1 MALTIV
7 QKPLYKLLSAGQKII
22 FAVSDPVIVAAETR
36 VKYKAEV
43 VLYDDAGTIS
53 PLAATLKTTPNDAG
67 SGIFDLRPIVES
79 YVSSDNLATE
89 QNIGTSTS
97 SSFKGNQLGTYN
109 KFPIHIQDRYSLGK
123 NSTKFLAVYFYVEYL
138 DTTTNTI
145 IDSGQLV
152 YEFQYLIYNGV
163 LFPNDELQTGNIA
176 TLTNDFG
183 YDLDAFKYIQNSV
196 SSKFLTDCPTT
207 LNARTVDYGTFAM
220 FNQLNPASYS
230 FETSPNSLPASN
242 NRIKK
247 IELKMYDSSGSQLG
261 STQDIENDEGNA
273 GGTGTIGT
281 QFANTKLIFF
291 GAYPANLRGW
301 NTAFQSNL
309 SQISY
314 YTLQAFDRFLPVTQL
329 YTINIICD
337 SSFGYETIRLTWLNK
352 HGAWDYFTFTM
363 KNTRSVTTNR
373 TTYTQLGG
381 TWNEVTY
388 KPYSYK
394 GGMKNFNTNAKERLQ
409 LNTDFLSD
417 LDSIWLEQLFTSPEV
432 YIIKDFDAN
441 DTGSGNTSK
450 INKYVEPVLITSSS
464 YTRKTRANDKLIQYT
479 IEIERNKNNRL
490 QLG

>member
-7 QKPLYKLLSAGQKII
+7 QKPLYKLLSAGQEII
-22 FAVSDPVIVAAETR
+22 FAVSDPVIVAAQTR

-53 PLAATLKTTPNDAG
+53 PLAATLKTTPNNAG

-89 QNIGTSTS
+89 QNIGLATS

-109 KFPIHIQDRYSLGK
+109 KFPIHIQDRFSLGV

-152 YEFQYLIYNGV
+152 WENQYLIYNGV
-163 LFPNDELQTGNIA
+163 LFPTDELQTGA
-176 TLTNDFG
+176 LTNNFG
-183 YDLDAFKYIQNSV
+183 YDLDNFKYIPNSNT
-196 SSKFLTDCPTT
+196 SKFLTDCPTT

-230 FETSPNSLPASN
+230 FETSPSGLPAAN
-242 NRIKK
+242 NLVEKVI
-247 IELKMYDSSGSQLG
+247 LKMYDSTGSQLG
-261 STQDIENDEGNA
+261 IDQNINNAVGDE
-273 GGTGTIGT
+273 GGTGNLGT
-281 QFANTKLIFF
+281 QFADTKLVFF

-309 SQISY
+309 AQISY
-314 YTLQAFDRFLPVTQL
+314 YTLQAFDSNNNAVTQL
-329 YTINIICD
+329 YTVNIICD
-337 SSFGYETIRLTWLNK
+337 SSFGYETTRLAWLNK

-363 KNTRSVTTNR
+363 KNTRSVTTNK

-394 GGMKNFNTNAKERLQ
+394 GGMKNFRVNAKERLQ
-409 LNTDFLSD
+409 LNTDFLGD

-432 YIIKDFDAN
+432 YIIKDFDEN
-441 DTGSGNTSK
+441 DLGAGTTSK
-450 INKYVEPVLITSSS
+450 INKYVEPVLVTSSS

-479 IEIERNKNNRL
+479 IEIERNKTNRL
-490 QLG
+490 QVG